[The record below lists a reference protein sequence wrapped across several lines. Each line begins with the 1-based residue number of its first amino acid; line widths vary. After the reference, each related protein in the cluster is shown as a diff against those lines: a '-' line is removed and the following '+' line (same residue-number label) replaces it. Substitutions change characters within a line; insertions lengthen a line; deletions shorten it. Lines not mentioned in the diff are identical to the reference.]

1 MYSFKVVK
9 LQKLLAKEQK
19 MRGKV
24 LLFDINTR
32 RGVIEDKN
40 RNRYDFHIREWL
52 SEQPIVVGDEVT
64 FEIPKEEALNVRVEE
79 GWKFLDFFSKKGKGL
94 F

>member
-1 MYSFKVVK
+1 MLLMYSFKVVK

-32 RGVIEDKN
+32 KGVIEDKN
-40 RNRYDFHIREWL
+40 R
-52 SEQPIVVGDEVT
+52 
-64 FEIPKEEALNVRVEE
+64 
-79 GWKFLDFFSKKGKGL
+79 
-94 F
+94 